1 MNSNPQN
8 VDARRT
14 VLFLFLA
21 AVSVRVL
28 LFVMFSDELFVGSDQ
43 VEYIRHARNFASGDL
58 GGLLDTYWPPF
69 FPFVLGL
76 AYLFSTDLVLP
87 SVAVAVLFGSLAVP
101 LIYYFVRQSY
111 GHREGLIAGVL
122 AVFYPHLLNSVFDL
136 GSENVYLV
144 LIVLCLFT
152 GWKAI
157 ISDSLLNYALAGG
170 LVGLAYLT
178 RPEAFAY
185 SAFFIG
191 VILFRN
197 IWKKEQFIKRSLIYG
212 GTFLI
217 AFLVFATPY
226 LVYLKG
232 EMGRWTISSKT
243 EINTVMGDYTNP
255 AAADGDSLTNPTLSL
270 RTGADLLRSFSFNMV
285 AINKSLPYLIPL
297 GGMIFIALGLFAT
310 DWTSTRAK
318 REAYLISFCLLTI
331 VGYAAA
337 VVQTR
342 YFYILLPVVFGW
354 MAKGIFAFNSWF
366 QATVKNLGAWE
377 RVRTASRYIPAICIA
392 SMFLYLLPLNFFVG
406 SREATWHE
414 RPYEERDAG
423 EWLRQNARPMTTVFS
438 ARKAP
443 AFYAGATQVTPK
455 TTDLDEV
462 FSEIKTTGV
471 EYVVAGTRGLKRNP
485 YLQGLEE
492 RLQGDSDFE
501 RVYSHADH
509 PDYKISIYKRK

>member
-1 MNSNPQN
+1 
-8 VDARRT
+8 
-14 VLFLFLA
+14 
-21 AVSVRVL
+21 
-28 LFVMFSDELFVGSDQ
+28 MFPDELFVGSDQ
-43 VEYIRHARNFASGDL
+43 VEYIRHARNFASGDP

-76 AYLFSTDLVLP
+76 AYLFSNDLVLP

-144 LIVLCLFT
+144 LIILCLFT

-157 ISDSLLNYALAGG
+157 TSDSLLYYALAGG

-185 SAFFIG
+185 TAFFIG
-191 VILFRN
+191 VVLFRN

-217 AFLVFATPY
+217 AFLVFAAPY

-255 AAADGDSLTNPTLSL
+255 AAVDGDRLINPTLSL

-297 GGMIFIALGLFAT
+297 GVMIFISLGLFAT

-331 VGYAAA
+331 VG
-337 VVQTR
+337 
-342 YFYILLPVVFGW
+342 
-354 MAKGIFAFNSWF
+354 
-366 QATVKNLGAWE
+366 
-377 RVRTASRYIPAICIA
+377 
-392 SMFLYLLPLNFFVG
+392 
-406 SREATWHE
+406 
-414 RPYEERDAG
+414 
-423 EWLRQNARPMTTVFS
+423 
-438 ARKAP
+438 
-443 AFYAGATQVTPK
+443 
-455 TTDLDEV
+455 
-462 FSEIKTTGV
+462 
-471 EYVVAGTRGLKRNP
+471 
-485 YLQGLEE
+485 
-492 RLQGDSDFE
+492 
-501 RVYSHADH
+501 
-509 PDYKISIYKRK
+509 